1 MWKRQLNLT
10 LSATTFISS
19 AVFALDPRTMATK
32 PKSKNKA
39 VKKVVRRQATR
50 FKSIKL
56 KAKRAPKPKPKSRLK
71 SRAKVQSRR
80 TPVAPPAPR
89 STSPQKVRSKQFA
102 SAVQAYGA
110 AIKLMH
116 AEHFEKAI
124 KCFGTLIADHPDE
137 PEIQE
142 RAKVLIHACEK
153 KVHDKARTVLRS
165 ADDHYNVGIA
175 DLNRRE
181 LDSAIQHLQHA
192 LKLAPKA
199 DHVLYALAA
208 ASALQGDR
216 DHALGY
222 LKQSIH
228 HRPENRFMAVR
239 DTDFET
245 LQEDADFKQLVTPP
259 EK

>member
-1 MWKRQLNLT
+1 
-10 LSATTFISS
+10 
-19 AVFALDPRTMATK
+19 MATK
-32 PKSKNKA
+32 LKSKSKTVKKAASPRASRPKSIRLKGKA
-39 VKKVVRRQATR
+39 A
-50 FKSIKL
+50 
-56 KAKRAPKPKPKSRLK
+56 AKPAPKSRLK
-71 SRAKVQSRR
+71 KRAKVESRR
-80 TPVAPPAPR
+80 TQVAPPAPR
-89 STSPQKVRSKQFA
+89 STSPERVRSKQFA
-102 SAVQAYGA
+102 SAVQAYEA

-116 AEHFEKAI
+116 AEHFEKAV
-124 KCFGTLIADHPDE
+124 KGFENLIDDYPDE

-153 KVHDKARTVLRS
+153 KIHDKGRTVLRS

-192 LKLAPKA
+192 LKLTPKA

-208 ASALQGDR
+208 ANALQGNR
-216 DHALGY
+216 DQALSY

-228 HRPENRFMAVR
+228 HRQENRFLATR
-239 DTDFET
+239 DSDFQN
-245 LQEDADFKQLVTPP
+245 LQEDPDFKQLVTSA

>member
-1 MWKRQLNLT
+1 
-10 LSATTFISS
+10 
-19 AVFALDPRTMATK
+19 
-32 PKSKNKA
+32 
-39 VKKVVRRQATR
+39 
-50 FKSIKL
+50 
-56 KAKRAPKPKPKSRLK
+56 
-71 SRAKVQSRR
+71 
-80 TPVAPPAPR
+80 
-89 STSPQKVRSKQFA
+89 
-102 SAVQAYGA
+102 
-110 AIKLMH
+110 MH
-116 AEHFEKAI
+116 AEHFEKAV
-124 KCFGTLIADHPDE
+124 KCFQNLIADHPDE

-153 KVHDKARTVLRS
+153 KIHDKARTVLRS
-165 ADDHYNVGIA
+165 GDDHYNVGIA

-216 DHALGY
+216 DHALNY

-228 HRPENRFMAVR
+228 HRPENRFQAAR